1 MPENRMDSLRAHLR
15 MAPGMKN
22 GGVPRYYQGGSQG
35 GVPPMMPPP
44 PPAVPS
50 VGGGLPG
57 VADNMRNSM
66 PPARPMPPPQG
77 PPPQGPPPQG
87 AGMTTGITPGE
98 GEQVNDLL
106 AGLDPDARAGVR
118 GTIEQSENPEEM
130 LPNAIASSVAAVA
143 DSREG
148 IIAMFAQAQDQA
160 LNIFDSMMGA
170 QSGMSETDMGIMDL
184 LSGGGEEMSIADEI
198 NMS

>member
-1 MPENRMDSLRAHLR
+1 MPENKMDSLRAHLR

-35 GVPPMMPPP
+35 GVPPMMPTPA
-44 PPAVPS
+44 AVPS
-50 VGGGLPG
+50 VGGGLPNI
-57 VADNMRNSM
+57 ADNMRKGAN
-66 PPARPMPPPQG
+66 PT
-77 PPPQGPPPQG
+77 GPPPQG
-87 AGMTTGITPGE
+87 ARMTTGITPGE
-98 GEQVNDLL
+98 GEQINDLF
-106 AGLDPDARAGVR
+106 AGLDPDARAGMM
-118 GTIEQSENPEEM
+118 GTIEQSETPEEM